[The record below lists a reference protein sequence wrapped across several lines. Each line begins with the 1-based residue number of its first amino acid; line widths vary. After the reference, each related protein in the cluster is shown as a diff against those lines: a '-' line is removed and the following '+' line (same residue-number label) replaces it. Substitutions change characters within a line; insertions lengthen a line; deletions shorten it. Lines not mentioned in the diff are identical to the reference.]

1 MNQALTHAEIRNLP
15 IRDLALRLLEQMEHQ
30 PNFNSYIQGMKADIP
45 YGQNPPHDLRHLQE
59 RTSDA
64 WAWLESHAL
73 IGPSIRQPLTGNW
86 QRLTE
91 RGLEIKNDP
100 TRVSKM
106 WADEKLGGD
115 LDATLDPSR
124 TNFALGDYE
133 TAAFAAMKAVE
144 VAVRNTAGY
153 SNENIGVKL
162 MRKAFKPGAG
172 PLCDESAEPAE
183 QQAMADLF
191 AGAIG
196 AFKNPASHRTVKF
209 EDPVEAAEIIQL
221 ADLLIRIVARTRSFE
236 PDSDAS

>member
-1 MNQALTHAEIRNLP
+1 
-15 IRDLALRLLEQMEHQ
+15 
-30 PNFNSYIQGMKADIP
+30 
-45 YGQNPPHDLRHLQE
+45 
-59 RTSDA
+59 
-64 WAWLESHAL
+64 
-73 IGPSIRQPLTGNW
+73 
-86 QRLTE
+86 
-91 RGLEIKNDP
+91 
-100 TRVSKM
+100 
-106 WADEKLGGD
+106 
-115 LDATLDPSR
+115 
-124 TNFALGDYE
+124 
-133 TAAFAAMKAVE
+133 
-144 VAVRNTAGY
+144 
-153 SNENIGVKL
+153 

>member
-1 MNQALTHAEIRNLP
+1 
-15 IRDLALRLLEQMEHQ
+15 
-30 PNFNSYIQGMKADIP
+30 
-45 YGQNPPHDLRHLQE
+45 
-59 RTSDA
+59 
-64 WAWLESHAL
+64 
-73 IGPSIRQPLTGNW
+73 
-86 QRLTE
+86 
-91 RGLEIKNDP
+91 
-100 TRVSKM
+100 M

-115 LDATLDPSR
+115 LDVALDPSR

-153 SNENIGVKL
+153 SNEDIGVKL